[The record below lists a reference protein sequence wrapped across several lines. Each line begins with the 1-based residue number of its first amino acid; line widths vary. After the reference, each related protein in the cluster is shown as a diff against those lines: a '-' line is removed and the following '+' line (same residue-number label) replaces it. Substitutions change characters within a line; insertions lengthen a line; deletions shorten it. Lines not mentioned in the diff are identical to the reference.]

1 MRENT
6 LEKDMVWGQGLAV
19 VFKGHPSLVDRLAL
33 KRKKRLRKMGRIG
46 EKLT

>member
-1 MRENT
+1 MQEHSSK
-6 LEKDMVWGQGLAV
+6 KDMVWGQGLAV
-19 VFKGHPSLVDRLAL
+19 VFKGHGSLVDRLTG